1 MAAWASVRLISGA
14 TACLRTVGTIH
25 SGRVGIGTL
34 ASHIKK
40 PVEIV
45 AGDRRRSLRPANYK
59 GALSAAAAALLAG
72 HGQRLRRS
80 SGLVRK
86 ACTCA
91 RENLLQLKSR
101 RVKF

>member
-1 MAAWASVRLISGA
+1 MAAWASVRLISGG

-25 SGRVGIGTL
+25 SGRVGIGTP

-59 GALSAAAAALLAG
+59 GALSAAAAGPSCRPLSALAPLE
-72 HGQRLRRS
+72 RS
-80 SGLVRK
+80 RAEGS
-86 ACTCA
+86 APHA
-91 RENLLQLKSR
+91 RENLQ
-101 RVKF
+101 